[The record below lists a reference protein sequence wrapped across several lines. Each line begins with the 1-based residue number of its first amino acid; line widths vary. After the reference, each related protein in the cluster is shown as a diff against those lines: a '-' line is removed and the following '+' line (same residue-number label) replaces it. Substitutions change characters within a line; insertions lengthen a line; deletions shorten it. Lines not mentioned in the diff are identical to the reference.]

1 LTQPYT
7 KLNNIPQINQW
18 YLEAK
23 DFLKSFAKITSQ
35 VKQEKDL
42 KISGKNKG
50 KEHL

>member
-1 LTQPYT
+1 LPT
-7 KLNNIPQINQW
+7 KYNIPQINQW

-23 DFLKSFAKITSQ
+23 DFLKNFVKITSQ

-42 KISGKNKG
+42 KSNGKNED